1 MNARHLFIL
10 CGTFLL
16 FMACKDSPKQ
26 KSLSASKNPNHT
38 YVIAIKSDISVK
50 KESVEGKL
58 VGVVE
63 RGEMCEL
70 VDSVN
75 GWYKVRLRTG
85 EEGYVNSEFSKVLS
99 HDSIPKKAFEA
110 YCPLAEQRVQ
120 YGALSFRLD
129 GNNVFMARGYN
140 SVPEDGNLWNSVY
153 QGATVYYGKIEGNRL
168 VFTRHLES
176 FRGLLEDVTPEEMEE
191 VKPYT
196 AYYSPVE
203 GGFIFEGALFKTSD
217 VDGILNAAPVNK
229 ETETPHPLSARKG
242 LGLYGSV
249 ESLTN
254 SEGETTRFDKVGN
267 ILEISKGEEYSL
279 IYKYNDNRTEYSRS
293 DWGSYTITYS
303 DHKRS
308 DMSKN
313 ESDMEGSVEYLFDEQ
328 DRIIER
334 KSQVRMIYLTETFT
348 YTGVNLLP
356 DSKSVHD
363 YDETGDYLTTDRYE
377 YLEVDEHGNWLKR
390 KVTRTNQVKEY
401 KENGESFST
410 KTEPERIETQ
420 SLEYSTTKN
429 NYL

>member
-1 MNARHLFIL
+1 
-10 CGTFLL
+10 
-16 FMACKDSPKQ
+16 MACKDSPKQ
-26 KSLSASKNPNHT
+26 KSPSFSKNPNHP

-50 KESVEGKL
+50 KEPVEGKL
-58 VGVVE
+58 VGLIE

-75 GWYKVRLRTG
+75 GWYKVRLRTS

-99 HDSIPKKAFEA
+99 HDSIPKEAFEA
-110 YCPLAEQRVQ
+110 YCPLAEQRIQ
-120 YGALSFRLD
+120 YGDLSFRLD
-129 GNNVFMARGYN
+129 GSNVFMARGYN
-140 SVPEDGNLWNSVY
+140 SMPEDGNLWNSVY

-168 VFTRHLES
+168 VFTRRLDP
-176 FRGLLEDVTPEEMEE
+176 FKGLLEDVIPEEMEE
-191 VKPYT
+191 VEPYT

-203 GGFIFEGALFKTSD
+203 GGFIFEGALFKALVSD
-217 VDGILNAAPVNK
+217 RP
-229 ETETPHPLSARKG
+229 TPHPLSARKG

-249 ESLTN
+249 SSVTD
-254 SEGETTRFDKVGN
+254 SEGQTIFFNLVGN
-267 ILEISKGEEYSL
+267 IMSIQGQNGYSEV
-279 IYKYNDNRTEYSRS
+279 YRYNDGGTEYSRN
-293 DWGSYTITYS
+293 DWGSYTIIYS

-348 YTGVNLLP
+348 YTGANLLP

-390 KVTRTNQVKEY
+390 KVIRTNQMKEY
-401 KENGESFST
+401 KENGESFSI

-420 SLEYSTTKN
+420 SLKYFN
-429 NYL
+429 N